1 MKVLYDGE
9 VIGEIVTNRSLTLWE
24 ALEILGI
31 DPEEKEGGERKYLME
46 LFDMAWDED

>member
-9 VIGEIVTNRSLTLWE
+9 VIGEIVTNRSLTVWE

-31 DPEEKEGGERKYLME
+31 DPEEKEGGDPKYEVEKFE
-46 LFDMAWDED
+46 LRYE